1 MSVTDVKAKAPKKA
15 SSKKITKAQEEA
27 LKAALEAAVIEYV
40 PLSSLAKSP
49 LNVRTIPYS
58 VDSVRGLADSIEAL
72 GLLQNLIVHTLA
84 DGQSG
89 VAAGGRRLTALNLLA
104 QEDRLAADHTV
115 MVKRVSDDIAA
126 LASVA
131 ENEQRAA
138 MHPAEQIAGFRTLAE
153 QGKTPAQIGDALG
166 FGSRHVQRMLKLAN
180 LAPSLMDKLAQDE
193 LTVEQ
198 CQALCLEDDP
208 ARQVEVFE
216 SVKASWSNA
225 PAHLIKRAI
234 TETEMRTD
242 SARFRF
248 IGREAYEAAGG
259 YVREDLFSQDEGDGT
274 ADSVLVEH
282 LVQEKLERIAL
293 DIQQREGW
301 AWSRGRAARIWYH
314 GEDGKEFVQPVEPD
328 PVYTPEQQQR
338 LDALRE
344 QYDTYDSVCDESDAI
359 EADILAIQA
368 AAEASAWTDDMKSG
382 AGVMVSLYEGQVYV
396 QRGVRLKADMPEETV
411 TSSVT
416 VPFTSRQPDAA
427 EGISVP
433 LLKKMTSERTLAVQ
447 AALMQQPEKAVT
459 LMVWRMCTCV
469 FSGCLTTTHPFRISL
484 TVSHGSLT
492 ENAPSGKDGAAF
504 EMLMTERARLK
515 ALLPEGWEKDFT
527 TFFALDGGVL
537 MSLMAFCTACSVDG
551 VQTRDMGHTSRS
563 TLDAVEAA
571 IGFHLRDWWQPTKD
585 NYFSGL
591 KHPQI
596 VASLKEAGLTGAAG
610 DAEKMKK
617 GDAAAH
623 AEHFM
628 QHTPGFRH
636 GSKDRS
642 QQVRPMLT
650 TLLQIPT
657 ALATTPPTRH
667 MPPDNGEP
675 PCGAAIRRYPCVLF

>member
-1 MSVTDVKAKAPKKA
+1 MSVTDVKAKTPEKA
-15 SSKKITKAQEEA
+15 SSKKISKAQKEA
-27 LKAALEAAVIEYV
+27 LKSALEVAAVEYV
-40 PLSSLAKSP
+40 PLSMLVKSP

-58 VDSVRGLADSIEAL
+58 VDSVRGLADSIETL
-72 GLLQNLIVHTLA
+72 GLLHNLIVHSLA

-104 QEDRLAADHTV
+104 QENRLATDHTV

-180 LAPSLMDKLAQDE
+180 LAPSLIQKLAQDE
-193 LTVEQ
+193 LNVEQ
-198 CQALCLEDDP
+198 CQALCLENDH
-208 ARQVEVFE
+208 ALQVGVLE

-242 SARFRF
+242 SVKFRF
-248 IGREAYEAAGG
+248 IGRDAYEAAGG

-274 ADSVLVEH
+274 ADSVLVER

-314 GEDGKEFVQPVEPD
+314 GEDGNEFVQPAEPD

-344 QYDTYDSVCDESDAI
+344 QHDALDSVCDESDAI
-359 EADILAIQA
+359 EIEILAIQEA
-368 AAEASAWTDDMKSG
+368 ADASAWTDDMKSG
-382 AGVMVSLYEGQVYV
+382 AGVIVSLYEEQIYV
-396 QRGVRLKADMPEETV
+396 QRGVRLKADMPQENEPV
-411 TSSVT
+411 SAAVPLTSCL
-416 VPFTSRQPDAA
+416 PDAA

-433 LLKKMTSERTLAVQ
+433 LLTKMTSERTLAVQ
-447 AALMQQPEKAVT
+447 AALMQQPEKAVA

-484 TVSHGSLT
+484 TVSHCSLT

-504 EMLMTERARLK
+504 NILMTEKMRLK
-515 ALLPEGWEKDFT
+515 ALLPDGWEKDFT
-527 TFFALDGGVL
+527 RFFKLDGGVL

-563 TLDAVEAA
+563 TLDTVEAA
-571 IGFHLRDWWQPTKD
+571 VGFHLRDWWQPTKE
-585 NYFSGL
+585 NYFGSL

-596 VASLKEAGLTGAAG
+596 VASLKEAGLTGAAS

-617 GDAAAH
+617 GDAAEHAENFIQRTRWVPAWLKGPEPVAEVSADITVSATHTTDTTTTNEAH
-623 AEHFM
+623 A
-628 QHTPGFRH
+628 
-636 GSKDRS
+636 
-642 QQVRPMLT
+642 
-650 TLLQIPT
+650 
-657 ALATTPPTRH
+657 A
-667 MPPDNGEP
+667 
-675 PCGAAIRRYPCVLF
+675 

>member
-1 MSVTDVKAKAPKKA
+1 MSVENVKPKAPKKA
-15 SSKKITKAQEEA
+15 SSKKITKAQEVA

-104 QEDRLAADHTV
+104 QEDRLATDHTV

-180 LAPSLMDKLAQDE
+180 LAPALMEKLAQDE

-198 CQALCLEDDP
+198 CQALCLEDDH
-208 ARQVEVFE
+208 ARQAEILDT
-216 SVKASWSNA
+216 VKASWSNA

-242 SARFRF
+242 NTKFRF
-248 IGREAYEAAGG
+248 IGRDAYEAAGG

-274 ADSVLVEH
+274 ADSVLVER
-282 LVQEKLERIAL
+282 LVQEKLERIAQ

-301 AWSRGRAARIWYH
+301 TWSRGRAARIWYH
-314 GEDGKEFVQPVEPD
+314 SEGNEFVQPDEPD

-338 LDALRE
+338 LDELHE
-344 QYDTYDSVCDESDAI
+344 QWNGYDSRCDETDALEAEINAI
-359 EADILAIQA
+359 EQA
-368 AAEASAWTDDMKSG
+368 AEVSAWTDEMKSG
-382 AGVMVSLYEGQVYV
+382 AGVMVSLYEGQIYV
-396 QRGVRLKADMPEETV
+396 QRGIRLKADEPEETEE
-411 TSSVT
+411 SSAT
-416 VPFTSRQPDAA
+416 VPFTSRHKDAA
-427 EGISVP
+427 EGISLP
-433 LLKKMTSERTLAVQ
+433 LLTKMSSERTLAVQ
-447 AALMQQPEKAVT
+447 AALMQQPEKAVA
-459 LMVWRMCTCV
+459 LMVWRLCTSV
-469 FSGCLTTTHPFRISL
+469 FAGCGTATHPFRISL

-492 ENAPSGKDGAAF
+492 ENAPSGKSGAAYDL
-504 EMLMTERARLK
+504 LMTEKARLK
-515 ALLPEGWEKDFT
+515 TLLPEGWEKDFT
-527 TFFALDGGVL
+527 TFFALDGAVL

-563 TLDAVEAA
+563 TLDTVEVA
-571 IGFHLRDWWQPTKD
+571 IGFHLRDWWQPTKE

-596 VASLKEAGLTGAAG
+596 VASLKDAGLTGAAG

-628 QHTPGFRH
+628 QHTRWVPAWLKGPEPVAE
-636 GSKDRS
+636 SEADDAS
-642 QQVRPMLT
+642 ET
-650 TLLQIPT
+650 DSTDNDIADT
-657 ALATTPPTRH
+657 AQ
-667 MPPDNGEP
+667 
-675 PCGAAIRRYPCVLF
+675 AA

>member
-1 MSVTDVKAKAPKKA
+1 MSVANVKAKAPKKA
-15 SSKKITKAQEEA
+15 SSKKITQAQEAA
-27 LKAALEAAVIEYV
+27 LKVALEAAVIEYV
-40 PLSSLAKSP
+40 PLSDLVKSP

-58 VDSVRGLADSIEAL
+58 EDSVRGLADSIEAL

-104 QEDRLAADHTV
+104 QEGRLDGGHTV

-153 QGKTPAQIGDALG
+153 QGKTPAQIGVVLG

-180 LAPSLMDKLAQDE
+180 LAPSLMEKLAQDE
-193 LTVEQ
+193 LNVEQ
-198 CQALCLEDDP
+198 CQALCLEDDH
-208 ARQVEVFE
+208 ARQAEIFE
-216 SVKASWSNA
+216 SVKASWSGA
-225 PAHLIKRAI
+225 PAHLIKRAV
-234 TETEMRTD
+234 TETEISTD
-242 SARFRF
+242 SAKFRF
-248 IGREAYEAAGG
+248 IGRDAYEAAGG
-259 YVREDLFSQDEGDGT
+259 CVREDLFSQEEGDGT
-274 ADSVLVEH
+274 ADSVLVER
-282 LVQEKLERIAL
+282 LVQEKLEQIAQ

-301 AWSRGRAARIWYH
+301 SWSRGRAARIWYH
-314 GEDGKEFVQPVEPD
+314 GEDGKEFVQPDAPD

-338 LDALRE
+338 LDALHE
-344 QYDTYDSVCDESDAI
+344 EWNGYDSRCDETDALEAEIDAI
-359 EADILAIQA
+359 EQA
-368 AAEASAWTDDMKSG
+368 AEVSAWTDDMKSG

-396 QRGVRLKADMPEETV
+396 QRGIRLKADEPEETEE
-411 TSSVT
+411 SSAT
-416 VPFTSRQPDAA
+416 VPFTSRQKDAA

-433 LLKKMTSERTLAVQ
+433 LLTKMSSERTLAVQ
-447 AALMQQPEKAVT
+447 AALMQQPEKAVA
-459 LMVWRMCTCV
+459 LMVWRLCTSV
-469 FSGCLTTTHPFRISL
+469 FAGCGTATHPFRISL

-492 ENAPSGKDGAAF
+492 ENAPSGKSGAAYDL
-504 EMLMTERARLK
+504 LMQEKARLQ
-515 ALLPEGWEKDFT
+515 ALLPAGWEKDFT

-563 TLDAVEAA
+563 TLDTVEAA
-571 IGFHLRDWWQPTKD
+571 IGFHLRDWWQPTKE

-628 QHTPGFRH
+628 QHTRWVPAWLKGPEPVAES
-636 GSKDRS
+636 GADDANSDTD
-642 QQVRPMLT
+642 T
-650 TLLQIPT
+650 TDT
-657 ALATTPPTRH
+657 AQ
-667 MPPDNGEP
+667 
-675 PCGAAIRRYPCVLF
+675 AA

>member
-40 PLSSLAKSP
+40 PLSCLTKSP

-126 LASVA
+126 LASIA

-216 SVKASWSNA
+216 SVKVSWSNA

-242 SARFRF
+242 NTKFRF

-274 ADSVLVEH
+274 ADSVLVER
-282 LVQEKLERIAL
+282 LVQEKLERIAQ

-314 GEDGKEFVQPVEPD
+314 GEDGQEFVQPAEPD

-359 EADILAIQA
+359 EADILAIQE

-433 LLKKMTSERTLAVQ
+433 LLTKMTSERTLAAQ
-447 AALMQQPEKAVT
+447 AALMQQPEKAVA

-484 TVSHGSLT
+484 TVSHSSLT

-504 EMLMTERARLK
+504 NILMTEQARLK

-563 TLDAVEAA
+563 TLDTVEAA

-585 NYFSGL
+585 NYFGSL

-628 QHTPGFRH
+628 QHTRWVPAWLKGPEPAAES
-636 GSKDRS
+636 GADDEVSDTDS
-642 QQVRPMLT
+642 TDNDT
-650 TLLQIPT
+650 TNT
-657 ALATTPPTRH
+657 AH
-667 MPPDNGEP
+667 
-675 PCGAAIRRYPCVLF
+675 AA

>member
-1 MSVTDVKAKAPKKA
+1 MSVSDVTTKAPKKA
-15 SSKKITKAQEEA
+15 SSKKITKSQEDA

-40 PLSSLAKSP
+40 PLSALVKSP

-89 VAAGGRRLTALNLLA
+89 VAAGGRRLTALQLLA
-104 QEDRLAADHTV
+104 QEDRLAADYTV

-126 LASVA
+126 LASIA

-153 QGKTPAQIGDALG
+153 QGKTPVQIGDALG

-180 LAPSLMDKLAQDE
+180 LAPVLMEKLAQDE

-242 SARFRF
+242 NAKFRF
-248 IGREAYEAAGG
+248 IGREAYEVAGG
-259 YVREDLFSQDEGDGT
+259 YVREDLFSQEEGDGT
-274 ADSVLVEH
+274 ADSVLVER
-282 LVQEKLERIAL
+282 LVLEKLERIAL

-301 AWSRGRAARIWYH
+301 VWSRGRATRIWYH

-328 PVYTPEQQQR
+328 PVYTPEQQR

-359 EADILAIQA
+359 EADILAIRE
-368 AAEASAWTDDMKSG
+368 AAEVSAWTDDMKSG

-396 QRGVRLKADMPEETV
+396 QRGVRLKADMPEETE
-411 TSSVT
+411 SGSVT
-416 VPFTSRQPDAA
+416 VPFTSRQTDAA

-433 LLKKMTSERTLAVQ
+433 LLTKMTSERTLAVQ
-447 AALMQQPEKAVT
+447 AALMQQPEKAVA

-492 ENAPSGKDGAAF
+492 ENAPSGKEGAAF
-504 EMLMTERARLK
+504 DILMTEKARLK

-551 VQTRDMGHTSRS
+551 VQTRDMGRTSRS
-563 TLDAVEAA
+563 TLDTIEAA

-585 NYFSGL
+585 NYFGSL

-617 GDAAAH
+617 GDAAGH

-628 QHTPGFRH
+628 QHTRWVPAWLKGPESAADEAASDPGSSH
-636 GSKDRS
+636 DNDDN
-642 QQVRPMLT
+642 
-650 TLLQIPT
+650 
-657 ALATTPPTRH
+657 TPAH
-667 MPPDNGEP
+667 
-675 PCGAAIRRYPCVLF
+675 AA

>member
-15 SSKKITKAQEEA
+15 SSKKITKAQEVS
-27 LKAALEAAVIEYV
+27 LKAALEAAGVEYV
-40 PLSSLAKSP
+40 PLSDLVKSP

-58 VDSVRGLADSIEAL
+58 EDSVRGLADSIEAL
-72 GLLQNLIVHTLA
+72 GLLQNLIIHTLA
-84 DGQSG
+84 DGKSG

-104 QEDRLAADHTV
+104 LEGRLDEGHTV
-115 MVKRVSDDIAA
+115 MVKHVSDDIAA

-180 LAPSLMDKLAQDE
+180 LALSLMDRLAQDE

-198 CQALCLEDDP
+198 CQALCLEDDQ
-208 ARQVEVFE
+208 ARQVDVYE

-225 PAHLIKRAI
+225 PAHLIKRAV
-234 TETEMRTD
+234 TD
-242 SARFRF
+242 SEISTDSVKFRF
-248 IGREAYEAAGG
+248 IGRDAYEAAGG
-259 YVREDLFSQDEGDGT
+259 CVREDLFSQEEGDGT
-274 ADSVLVEH
+274 ADSVLVER
-282 LVQEKLERIAL
+282 LGQEKLEQIAQ

-301 AWSRGRAARIWYH
+301 TWSRGRAARIWYH
-314 GEDGKEFVQPVEPD
+314 GEDGKEFVQPDEPD

-338 LDALRE
+338 LNTLHEEWNGYDSRCDETDAL
-344 QYDTYDSVCDESDAI
+344 
-359 EADILAIQA
+359 EADINAIEQA
-368 AAEASAWTDDMKSG
+368 AEISAWTDDMKSG

-396 QRGVRLKADMPEETV
+396 QRGVRLKADMPEETE
-411 TSSVT
+411 SSVT
-416 VPFTSRQPDAA
+416 VPFTSRQVDAT
-427 EGISVP
+427 EGISLP
-433 LLKKMTSERTLAVQ
+433 MLTKMSCERTLAVQ
-447 AALMQQPEKAVT
+447 AALMQQPEKAVA
-459 LMVWRMCTCV
+459 LLVWRLCTSV

-504 EMLMTERARLK
+504 NILMTEQARLK

-527 TFFALDGGVL
+527 TFFTLDGGVL

-563 TLDAVEAA
+563 TLDTVEAA
-571 IGFHLRDWWQPTKD
+571 IGFHLRDWWQPTKE

-596 VASLKEAGLTGAAG
+596 VASLKDAGLTGAAG
-610 DAEKMKK
+610 DAQKMKK

-628 QHTPGFRH
+628 QHTRWVPAWLIGPEPVAES
-636 GSKDRS
+636 GADDANSDND
-642 QQVRPMLT
+642 T
-650 TLLQIPT
+650 TDT
-657 ALATTPPTRH
+657 AH
-667 MPPDNGEP
+667 
-675 PCGAAIRRYPCVLF
+675 AA

>member
-15 SSKKITKAQEEA
+15 SSKKITKAQEAA
-27 LKAALEAAVIEYV
+27 LKVALEAAAVEYV
-40 PLSSLAKSP
+40 PLSDLVKSP

-72 GLLQNLIVHTLA
+72 GLLQNLIVHTLE

-104 QEDRLAADHTV
+104 QEGRLDDGHTV

-180 LAPSLMDKLAQDE
+180 LAPSLMEKLAQDE
-193 LTVEQ
+193 LNVEQ
-198 CQALCLEDDP
+198 CQALCLEDDH
-208 ARQVEVFE
+208 ARQTEILE
-216 SVKASWSNA
+216 SVKASWSGA

-234 TETEMRTD
+234 TETEISTD
-242 SARFRF
+242 SAKFRF
-248 IGREAYEAAGG
+248 IGRDAYEAAGG
-259 YVREDLFSQDEGDGT
+259 CVREDLFSQEEGDGT
-274 ADSVLVEH
+274 ADSVLVER
-282 LVQEKLERIAL
+282 LVQEKLEQIAQ

-301 AWSRGRAARIWYH
+301 SWSRGRAARIWYH
-314 GEDGKEFVQPVEPD
+314 GEDGKEFVQPDAPD

-338 LDALRE
+338 LDALHE
-344 QYDTYDSVCDESDAI
+344 EWNGYDSRCDETDALEAEIDAI
-359 EADILAIQA
+359 EQA
-368 AAEASAWTDDMKSG
+368 AEVSAWTDDMKSG

-396 QRGVRLKADMPEETV
+396 QRGIRLKADMPEETEE
-411 TSSVT
+411 SSSGAT
-416 VPFTSRQPDAA
+416 VPFTSRQTDAA

-433 LLKKMTSERTLAVQ
+433 LLTKMSSERTLAVQ
-447 AALMQQPEKAVT
+447 AALMQQPEKAVA
-459 LMVWRMCTCV
+459 LMVWRLCTSV
-469 FSGCLTTTHPFRISL
+469 FAGCGTATHPFRISL

-492 ENAPSGKDGAAF
+492 ENAPSGKSGAAYDL
-504 EMLMTERARLK
+504 LMQEKARLQ
-515 ALLPEGWEKDFT
+515 ALLPAGWEKDFT

-563 TLDAVEAA
+563 TLDTVEAA
-571 IGFHLRDWWQPTKD
+571 IGFHLRDWWQPTKE

-628 QHTPGFRH
+628 QHTRWVPAWLKGPEPVAE
-636 GSKDRS
+636 SEADDAS
-642 QQVRPMLT
+642 ETDSTDNNT
-650 TLLQIPT
+650 TDT
-657 ALATTPPTRH
+657 AQ
-667 MPPDNGEP
+667 
-675 PCGAAIRRYPCVLF
+675 AA

>member
-1 MSVTDVKAKAPKKA
+1 MSVTDVKSKAPKKA

-27 LKAALEAAVIEYV
+27 LKAALVAAEVEYV
-40 PLSSLAKSP
+40 PLSDLVKSP

-58 VDSVRGLADSIEAL
+58 VDSVRGLADSIETL

-84 DGQSG
+84 DGKLG

-104 QEDRLAADHTV
+104 QEGRLPDDHAV
-115 MVKRVSDDIAA
+115 MVRRVSDDIAA
-126 LASVA
+126 LASVV

-166 FGSRHVQRMLKLAN
+166 FSTRHVQRMLKLAN
-180 LAPSLMDKLAQDE
+180 LAPSLMDRLAQDE

-198 CQALCLEDDP
+198 CQAICLEDDP

-242 SARFRF
+242 NTKFRF

-274 ADSVLVEH
+274 ADSVLVER
-282 LVQEKLERIAL
+282 LVQEKLERIAQ

-314 GEDGKEFVQPVEPD
+314 GEDGQEFVQPIEPD

-344 QYDTYDSVCDESDAI
+344 QYETYDSVCDETDALEAEIEAI
-359 EADILAIQA
+359 EQA
-368 AAEASAWTDDMKSG
+368 AEVSAWTDDMKSG

-396 QRGVRLKADMPEETV
+396 QRGVRLKADMPEETE

-416 VPFTSRQPDAA
+416 VPFTSRQTDAA

-433 LLKKMTSERTLAVQ
+433 LLTKMTSERTLAVQ
-447 AALMQQPEKAVT
+447 AALMQQPEKAVA

-484 TVSHGSLT
+484 TVSHSSLT
-492 ENAPSGKDGAAF
+492 ENAPSGKSGAAYDL
-504 EMLMTERARLK
+504 LMTEKARLK
-515 ALLPEGWEKDFT
+515 TLLPAGWEKDFT
-527 TFFALDGGVL
+527 TFFALSGEVL

-563 TLDAVEAA
+563 TLDTVEAA

-585 NYFSGL
+585 NYFGSL

-628 QHTPGFRH
+628 QHTRWVPAWLKGPESVAES
-636 GSKDRS
+636 GADDAVSDTDS
-642 QQVRPMLT
+642 TDNNT
-650 TLLQIPT
+650 TNT
-657 ALATTPPTRH
+657 AH
-667 MPPDNGEP
+667 
-675 PCGAAIRRYPCVLF
+675 AA

>member
-15 SSKKITKAQEEA
+15 STKKITKAQEVS
-27 LKAALEAAVIEYV
+27 LKAALEAAGVEYV
-40 PLSSLAKSP
+40 PLSDLVKSP

-104 QEDRLAADHTV
+104 QEGRLDDGHTV

-138 MHPAEQIAGFRTLAE
+138 MHPAEQISGFRTLAE

-180 LAPSLMDKLAQDE
+180 LAPSLMDRLAQDE
-193 LTVEQ
+193 LTVDQ
-198 CQALCLEDDP
+198 CQALCLEDDQ
-208 ARQVEVFE
+208 ARQVDVYE

-225 PAHLIKRAI
+225 PAHLIKRAV
-234 TETEMRTD
+234 TD
-242 SARFRF
+242 SEICTDSVKFRF
-248 IGREAYEAAGG
+248 IGRDAYEAAGG
-259 YVREDLFSQDEGDGT
+259 CVREDLFSQEEGDGT
-274 ADSVLVEH
+274 ADSVLVER
-282 LVQEKLERIAL
+282 LVQEKLEQIAQ

-301 AWSRGRAARIWYH
+301 SWSRGRAARIWYH
-314 GEDGKEFVQPVEPD
+314 GEDGKEFVQPDAPD

-338 LDALRE
+338 LDALHE
-344 QYDTYDSVCDESDAI
+344 EWNGYDSRCDETDALEAEIDAI
-359 EADILAIQA
+359 EQA
-368 AAEASAWTDDMKSG
+368 AEVSAWTDDMKSG
-382 AGVMVSLYEGQVYV
+382 AGVMVSLYEGLVYV
-396 QRGVRLKADMPEETV
+396 QRGIRLKADEPEETEE
-411 TSSVT
+411 SSAT
-416 VPFTSRQPDAA
+416 VPFTSRQKDAA

-433 LLKKMTSERTLAVQ
+433 LLTKMSSERTLAVQ
-447 AALMQQPEKAVT
+447 AALMQQPEKAVA
-459 LMVWRMCTCV
+459 LMVWRLCTSV
-469 FSGCLTTTHPFRISL
+469 FAGCGAATHPFRISL

-492 ENAPSGKDGAAF
+492 ENAPSGKSGAAYDL
-504 EMLMTERARLK
+504 LMQEKARLQ
-515 ALLPEGWEKDFT
+515 ALLPAGWEKDFT

-563 TLDAVEAA
+563 TLDTVEAA
-571 IGFHLRDWWQPTKD
+571 IGFHLRDWWQPTKN

-628 QHTPGFRH
+628 QHTRWVPAWLKGPEPVAES
-636 GSKDRS
+636 GADDASETDS
-642 QQVRPMLT
+642 TDNNT
-650 TLLQIPT
+650 TDT
-657 ALATTPPTRH
+657 AQ
-667 MPPDNGEP
+667 
-675 PCGAAIRRYPCVLF
+675 AA

>member
-15 SSKKITKAQEEA
+15 STKKITKAQEVA
-27 LKAALEAAVIEYV
+27 LKTALEAAAVEYV
-40 PLSSLAKSP
+40 PLADLVKSP

-84 DGQSG
+84 DGKSG
-89 VAAGGRRLTALNLLA
+89 VAAGGRRLTALQLLA

-138 MHPAEQIAGFRTLAE
+138 MHPAEQISGFRTLAE

-180 LAPSLMDKLAQDE
+180 LAPSLMQKLAQDE

-198 CQALCLEDDP
+198 CQALCLEDDHT
-208 ARQVEVFE
+208 RQVDVYE

-234 TETEMRTD
+234 TDTEMRTD
-242 SARFRF
+242 NAKFRF

-259 YVREDLFSQDEGDGT
+259 YLREDLFSQDDGDGT
-274 ADSVLVEH
+274 ADSVLVER
-282 LVQEKLERIAL
+282 LVQEKLERIAQ

-301 AWSRGRAARIWYH
+301 TWSRGRAARIWYH
-314 GEDGKEFVQPVEPD
+314 GEDGKEFVQPDEPD
-328 PVYTPEQQQR
+328 AVYTPEQQQR
-338 LDALRE
+338 LDELHA
-344 QYDTYDSVCDESDAI
+344 QWNGYDSRCDETDALEAEINAI
-359 EADILAIQA
+359 EQA
-368 AAEASAWTDDMKSG
+368 AEISAWTDDMKSG
-382 AGVMVSLYEGQVYV
+382 AGVMVSLYEGRVYV
-396 QRGVRLKADMPEETV
+396 QRGVRLKADMPEETE

-416 VPFTSRQPDAA
+416 VPFTSRQTDAA

-433 LLKKMTSERTLAVQ
+433 LLTKMSSERTLAVQ
-447 AALMQQPEKAVT
+447 AALMQQPEKAVA

-492 ENAPSGKDGAAF
+492 ENAPSGQEGAAF
-504 EMLMTERARLK
+504 GVLMAEKARLK

-527 TFFALDGGVL
+527 TFFALDGEVL

-563 TLDAVEAA
+563 TLDTVEAA

-585 NYFSGL
+585 NYFGSL

-628 QHTPGFRH
+628 QHTRWVPAWLKGPEPA
-636 GSKDRS
+636 GKADADDAVSDTDS
-642 QQVRPMLT
+642 TDNDT
-650 TLLQIPT
+650 TDT
-657 ALATTPPTRH
+657 AH
-667 MPPDNGEP
+667 
-675 PCGAAIRRYPCVLF
+675 AA